1 MIDLVVATPVFLDLT
16 FVGLESLPGLGEERF
31 AAELLRTPGGGAI
44 TAVGATRLGLTAAVA
59 APLGEDV
66 AGDLVRG
73 ALADEGVKWIG
84 TRPAPRTPTTVVM
97 PFGGDRAMVT
107 VDPGARALAA
117 DVLAHS
123 PRAVSASLDQL
134 FIVPEGSLGFVT
146 CGDDDGRAYAGR
158 PPAALER
165 ARALFVNQR
174 EALLLTGESTME
186 DAGRKLAM
194 LADTVIVT
202 LASEGAVAFSH
213 GIMDAFAC
221 EPVANP
227 VDTTGAGDLL
237 TAAYI
242 WADLRGAEPADK
254 LRWAV
259 LYATLAVRAATG
271 IGGAVTEAELMRAG
285 NELDLVPPPLAGI
298 YSG

>member
-1 MIDLVVATPVFLDLT
+1 M
-16 FVGLESLPGLGEERF
+16 PGLGEEKF

-44 TAVGATRLGLTAAVA
+44 TAVGASRLGLSAAVA

-73 ALADEGVKWIG
+73 ALADEGVTWIG

-117 DVLAHS
+117 DVLAHT
-123 PRAVSASLDQL
+123 PRAVAASLDQL
-134 FIVPEGSLGFVT
+134 FIVPEGSLAFVT

-158 PPAALER
+158 PPAGLER

-174 EALLLTGESTME
+174 EALLLTGAGTME
-186 DAGRKLAM
+186 DAGAKLSM
-194 LADTVIVT
+194 LAETVIVT
-202 LASEGAVAFSH
+202 RADEGAVSFSR
-213 GIMDAFAC
+213 GRTDTFAC
-221 EPVANP
+221 EPVSNP

-242 WADLRGAEPADK
+242 WADVRGAEPAER

-259 LYATLAVRAATG
+259 LYATLAVNTPTG

-285 NELDLVPPPLAGI
+285 SALDLVPPPLAGT
-298 YSG
+298 YGG

>member
-16 FVGLESLPGLGEERF
+16 FVGLESLPALGEEKF

-44 TAVGATRLGLTAAVA
+44 TAVGASRLGLSAAIA

-73 ALADEGVKWIG
+73 ALADEGVDCVG
-84 TRPAPRTPTTVVM
+84 TRPALRTPTTVVM

-117 DVLAHS
+117 DVLTHS

-165 ARALFVNQR
+165 ARALFLNQR
-174 EALLLTGESTME
+174 EALLLTGGSTID
-186 DAGRKLAM
+186 DAGAKLAL
-194 LADTVIVT
+194 LADTVVVT
-202 LASEGAVAFSH
+202 LAGEGAVSFSR
-213 GIMDAFAC
+213 GLTDRFAC
-221 EPVANP
+221 ETVANP

-242 WADLRGAEPADK
+242 WADLRGAEPADR

-259 LYATLAVRAATG
+259 LYATLAVNAPTG
-271 IGGAVTEAELMRAG
+271 IGGAVSEAELMRAG
-285 NELDLVPPPLAGI
+285 NALDLVPPPLAGT
-298 YSG
+298 YAS

>member
-194 LADTVIVT
+194 LADTVVVT